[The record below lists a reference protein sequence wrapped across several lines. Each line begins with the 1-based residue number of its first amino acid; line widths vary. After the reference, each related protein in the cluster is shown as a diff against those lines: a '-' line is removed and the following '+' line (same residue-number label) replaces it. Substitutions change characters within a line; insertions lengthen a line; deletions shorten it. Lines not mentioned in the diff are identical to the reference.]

1 MLGLMS
7 GLNASGTELSTHAVH
22 GPALVA
28 VQVAAAVCVGTYAL
42 NAYGRSSRSAR
53 RSMIQLAVLVALA
66 GLGAA
71 WVVQAGAG
79 ISIFAFSSVVFGRLP
94 KVRRRLL
101 VSAIAVLVFASLGAS
116 WVLFPFAALVAVR
129 AMNLLGSGSGST
141 CSGRSGR
148 EHAKAPGWEGQC
160 WQGWGGDGQGRM
172 RYSEPVDLRKSASA
186 SDHMA
191 SPVPGQPDISAY
203 VQHNAVPTAATAL
216 VREIDERSAAAAA
229 YLAQQGRSSG
239 TEAIEVERIRDDY
252 APEAVR
258 AYLSLPPWSGDDT
271 ILADGKT
278 GTQLL
283 VGQLQL
289 LAQRLRQIQDSVALT
304 GGEQLRTHGA
314 FLRDR
319 FPTDR
324 DDSLSL

>member
-7 GLNASGTELSTHAVH
+7 GLNASGTQLSTHAVH

-53 RSMIQLAVLVALA
+53 RSMIQLAVLVVLA

-101 VSAIAVLVFASLGAS
+101 VSAIAVLVFAMLGAS

-129 AMNLLGSGSGST
+129 AMNLLGSGSA
-141 CSGRSGR
+141 CSARSSHER
-148 EHAKAPGWEGQC
+148 PKARGWEGQC
-160 WQGWGGDGQGRM
+160 WEGWGGDGHGRM
-172 RYSEPVDLRKSASA
+172 RHSAPVDLRKSAST
-186 SDHMA
+186 SDHTA
-191 SPVPGQPDISAY
+191 SPIPGQPDISAY
-203 VQHNAVPTAATAL
+203 VQHSAVPTAAAVL
-216 VREIDERSAAAAA
+216 VQEIDERSAAAAA

-271 ILADGKT
+271 VLADGKT

-289 LAQRLRQIQDSVALT
+289 LTQRLRQIQDSVALI